1 MAKGFNQRGMRSG
14 NGGLNMNM
22 IRQAQKLSEDMQKRT
37 AELEAKEYS
46 AQSGGG
52 AVSVTIT
59 GKHQVKSLTIAPEA
73 IRPEEAELLQDML
86 LVALNEA
93 NRLADEDK
101 ERTMSKLT
109 GGLSL

>member
-22 IRQAQKLSEDMQKRT
+22 IRQAQKLSESMQKST

-59 GKHQVKSLTIAPEA
+59 GKRQVKRLTIAPEA
-73 IRPEEAELLQDML
+73 IRPEDAELLQDML

-101 ERTMSKLT
+101 EQTMGKLT